1 MARRP
6 RFRHRM
12 RSTWKAWPERTLNPW
27 QGVIDALRLAR
38 CSQDILIPAG
48 REPLASLSARIPTP
62 SQQVVRSH
70 GAIPEGAMAGGS
82 PACRAGL
89 AIPERVPAGGT
100 YNGAPCYS
108 YCVSL
113 SI

>member
-1 MARRP
+1 M
-6 RFRHRM
+6 
-12 RSTWKAWPERTLNPW
+12 
-27 QGVIDALRLAR
+27 IDALRLAR

-48 REPLASLSARIPTP
+48 REPLVSLSARIPTP

-70 GAIPEGAMAGGS
+70 CAILEGAMAGGS

-89 AIPERVPAGGT
+89 AIPERVPVGGT
-100 YNGAPCYS
+100 DYDAPCYP